1 MIKETV
7 PIINRLGIHARA
19 AAKLV
24 STAGQYRS
32 KVEISKG
39 SRLVDGKS
47 IMAVMMLAASC
58 GTDVELIIEGDD
70 EQQAR
75 DALVALIED
84 RFGEGE

>member
-24 STAGQYRS
+24 STAGQYQS
-32 KVEISKG
+32 KVEVAKDD
-39 SRLVDGKS
+39 RVVDGKS

-58 GTDVELIIEGDD
+58 GTSIELRIDGDD
-70 EQQAR
+70 EELAR
-75 DALVALIED
+75 DALVALIAD